1 MDLLSDEDDES
12 PAKHDEDEDLGS
24 VDEDLFKSYDIL
36 NFVFASSCL
45 LMYSGGRTG
54 RQPLFE
60 K

>member
-1 MDLLSDEDDES
+1 MLSDEDDES

-36 NFVFASSCL
+36 NFVFYFSCVSIYSS
-45 LMYSGGRTG
+45 GRTG
-54 RQPLFE
+54 RQPLLE